1 MSAWVEPHHRNEGVA
16 PSGHYH
22 HLKMA
27 HLLSDGAGVRERHA
41 DVVVA
46 KGNGSVLHDVAG
58 MHYMSAK
65 SRTVTVATLSKLL

>member
-1 MSAWVEPHHRNEGVA
+1 
-16 PSGHYH
+16 
-22 HLKMA
+22 MA

-65 SRTVTVATLSKLL
+65 SRTVTVATLSKSL